1 MSEKSEEKR
10 RFHRI
15 FYHADAQLALAG
27 GGEPQR
33 CKIVDLSL
41 RGCLL
46 ELTEPLVGIGNQP
59 YELKFELSAEAVIR
73 MEIVATHIQG
83 NQAGFRCAHI
93 DIDSIS
99 LLRRLVELNLGDS
112 ELLERELSALGN
124 FS

>member
-1 MSEKSEEKR
+1 MSEKNEEKR

-15 FYHADAQLALAG
+15 FYHADAQLVSAEG
-27 GGEPQR
+27 VVQSCR
-33 CKIVDLSL
+33 IIDLSL

-46 ELTEPLVGIGNQP
+46 ELAEPLAGIGDQP
-59 YELKFELSAEAVIR
+59 YQLKFELSAEAAIR
-73 MEIVATHIQG
+73 MEIVATHVQG